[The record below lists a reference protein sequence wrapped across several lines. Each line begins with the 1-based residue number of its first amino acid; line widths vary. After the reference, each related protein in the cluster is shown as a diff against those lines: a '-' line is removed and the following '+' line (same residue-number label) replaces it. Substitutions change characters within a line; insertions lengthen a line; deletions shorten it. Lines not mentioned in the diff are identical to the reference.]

1 MIVLRAT
8 VSGAFMPCCPVELL
22 ACQLILAQATVYIVF
37 LFFFEQ
43 VDVDVDGDVKPAY
56 LRI

>member
-1 MIVLRAT
+1 MSGQLT
-8 VSGAFMPCCPVELL
+8 VSGAFMPCCPVQLL

-37 LFFFEQ
+37 FEQ
-43 VDVDVDGDVKPAY
+43 VNVDGD